1 MRHFVLLL
9 LLGLA
14 LYGAWQLTSPLKR
27 PVAKRAL
34 ARHGLRLLGFVMIL
48 FCLLLVAYFVPAFHL
63 L

>member
-9 LLGLA
+9 LMGVL
-14 LYGAWQLTSPLKR
+14 LYVAWQLTSPLKR

-34 ARHGLRLLGFVMIL
+34 ARHGLRLLGFGLIL
-48 FCLLLVAYFVPAFHL
+48 LSLLLVAYFVPALHL